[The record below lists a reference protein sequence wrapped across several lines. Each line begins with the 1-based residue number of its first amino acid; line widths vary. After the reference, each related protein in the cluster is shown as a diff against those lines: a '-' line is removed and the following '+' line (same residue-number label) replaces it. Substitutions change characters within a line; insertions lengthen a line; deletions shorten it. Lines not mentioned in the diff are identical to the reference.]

1 MPNEL
6 YTENLFKKLG
16 SSEGAMLGNL
26 LAGNGGVVTYQ
37 GNNFG

>member
-6 YTENLFKKLG
+6 YTENLFKKLDF
-16 SSEGAMLGNL
+16 SEGTLIGSL